1 MLELIVRQA
10 EGDSKKTPLL
20 FVHGAWHGAWCWDEF
35 FLPYFARQGYN
46 CYALSLRGHGNSPG
60 RERLRWT
67 RVHEYVADVA
77 QIVAQLPAT
86 PVLIGHSMG
95 GFVVQ
100 KYLEQ
105 YAAAGAILLAAVPP
119 TGVLRTT
126 LRIMLH
132 HPIPFLKVNLT
143 LSLAPLIATPELSR
157 AHFFSAS
164 MPAAQVNQYHQ
175 RLQDESYLGF
185 LDFLAFNLVRQKR
198 VKRLPLLVL
207 GAENDTIFSPQQ
219 VLQTAQ
225 AYGTQAEIFPDMAHD
240 MMLEA
245 GWQTVADRMINW
257 LNEKYP

>member
-10 EGDSKKTPLL
+10 EGVSKATPLL

-35 FLPYFARQGYN
+35 FLPYFAQQGYN

-77 QIVAQLPAT
+77 QIVAQLPVQ
-86 PVLIGHSMG
+86 PVVIGHSMG

-105 YAAAGAILLAAVPP
+105 YAAAGAILLASIPP
-119 TGVLRTT
+119 TGVLKTT
-126 LRIMLH
+126 LNILRH

-143 LSLAPLIATPELSR
+143 LSLAPLIATPELSQGL
-157 AHFFSAS
+157 FFSAN
-164 MPAAQVNQYHQ
+164 MPSAQVQAYHQ

-185 LDFLAFNLVRQKR
+185 LDFLAFNLVKQKR
-198 VKRLPLLVL
+198 VKRVPMLVM
-207 GAENDTIFSPQQ
+207 GAENDTVFSPQQ
-219 VLQTAQ
+219 VRQTAQ
-225 AYGTQAEIFPDMAHD
+225 AYGVTAEMFPDMAHD

-245 GWQTVADRMINW
+245 GWQTVADRMLGW